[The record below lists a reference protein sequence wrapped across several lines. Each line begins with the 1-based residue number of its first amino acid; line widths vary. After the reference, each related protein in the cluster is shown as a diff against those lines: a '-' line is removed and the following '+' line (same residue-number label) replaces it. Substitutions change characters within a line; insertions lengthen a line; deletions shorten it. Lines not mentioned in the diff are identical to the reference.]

1 MFLIYPIIL
10 AVLVGL
16 LLSGRPSNLGRV
28 QLRWSAAIAAGM
40 AIQVA
45 LFVEPVTARIGDL
58 GPPIYI
64 ASSLLVL
71 AAVIRNWRL
80 PGLAI
85 LAVGAASN
93 LAAILAN
100 GGYMPASPEA
110 LAALTRGDSEVYSN
124 SAMMG
129 SPMLAP
135 LTDIFAMPAW
145 VPFANIFS
153 IGDVLIGIG
162 VAITIVLGMLG
173 KIGISHDVSST
184 TPGDPAP
191 PAAAGGAWTH

>member
-1 MFLIYPIIL
+1 MFLIYPIIA
-10 AVLVGL
+10 AVVIGL
-16 LLSGRPSNLGRV
+16 LLGGRPSNLGRV

-110 LAALTRGDSEVYSN
+110 LAALTRGDSDVYSN

-162 VAITIVLGMLG
+162 VATTIVLGMLG
-173 KIGISHDVSST
+173 RVDPWNDM
-184 TPGDPAP
+184 TPASPDPAS
-191 PAAAGGAWTH
+191 PAAVGGAWTH

>member
-1 MFLIYPIIL
+1 MFLIYPIIA
-10 AVLVGL
+10 AVVIGL
-16 LLSGRPSNLGRV
+16 LLGGRPSNLGRV
-28 QLRWSAAIAAGM
+28 QLRWSAPIAAGM

-93 LAAILAN
+93 LAAILSN

-110 LAALTRGDSEVYSN
+110 LAALTRGDSDVYSN
-124 SAMMG
+124 SAMVG

-162 VAITIVLGMLG
+162 VATTIVLGMLG
-173 KIGISHDVSST
+173 RVDRWNDMTPVS
-184 TPGDPAP
+184 PDPAS
-191 PAAAGGAWTH
+191 PAGVGGAWTH